1 MPNSF
6 KDVMTNDMSSN
17 LQLFA
22 EQEPAQEQ
30 NMKPAGEPAQEEQPA
45 ETLESI
51 LDSVFNT
58 ETETQPAQEVQGEPP
73 AQGTKTDSQVVT
85 EPAQQQTT
93 EPNQQT
99 TELQPEQQPD
109 SMQQILEMQRQQQ
122 YMLGMLAQAMQQ
134 NQQPDTP
141 EPEAEPPEMFTP
153 QIPDTLPEDL
163 QREVDEL
170 YLEDPARAL
179 AKVSKWQQ
187 EQMIKSQQE
196 YAIQQQKEQA
206 QRQQETQQQ
215 FVQGFTTL
223 IQQYGRESVDELGT
237 RIEQIMM
244 KEHPELL
251 NFPQTGVQVAFQL
264 AQAEKKQQEAQ
275 PDPATYLQKSDVRQK
290 IKDAVRK
297 EVIAEYLQGVQTGNQ
312 APATIAGQPGA
323 ALAVTSPDK
332 PQTFDEAANA
342 MMKAFSS

>member
-1 MPNSF
+1 MPISYRKTIESYSPF
-6 KDVMTNDMSSN
+6 N

-22 EQEPAQEQ
+22 EPAQEAGTELAGGQ
-30 NMKPAGEPAQEEQPA
+30 QEGPAVDP
-45 ETLESI
+45 TLEDI
-51 LDSVFNT
+51 LDSVLNAGPEAQPEQGT
-58 ETETQPAQEVQGEPP
+58 ETGTQVA
-73 AQGTKTDSQVVT
+73 T
-85 EPAQQQTT
+85 ESAQQQTI
-93 EPNQQT
+93 EPGQQT
-99 TELQPEQQPD
+99 TTTQPEQQTDP
-109 SMQQILEMQRQQQ
+109 MQQILEMQRQQQ
-122 YMLGMLAQAMQQ
+122 YTLGMLAQTLQQ
-134 NQQPDTP
+134 NQQSDVP
-141 EPEAEPPEMFTP
+141 EPEVEPTEMFTP
-153 QIPDTLPEDL
+153 QIPDTLPEEL
-163 QREVDEL
+163 QDEVNNL

-187 EQMIKSQQE
+187 EQIIKAQQE
-196 YAIQQQKEQA
+196 HVVQQQKEQH

-215 FVQGFTTL
+215 FVQGFSSL
-223 IQQYGRESVDELGT
+223 IQQHGRQTVDELGP

-251 NFPQTGVQVAFQL
+251 NFPQVGVQVAFQL
-264 AQAEKKQQEAQ
+264 AQAEGVQQAQQ
-275 PDPATYLQKSDVRQK
+275 PDPTTYLQQSDARQQ

-297 EVIAEYLQGVQTGNQ
+297 EIIAEYLQGVQTGNR